1 MTSKSTI
8 HSVNPFYAARCRI
21 PHDRIQRQALEP
33 LPVEKQVLIIY
44 AGVNGFLD
52 DLPVEQVRKFE
63 AELYR
68 FVENSQPGVLADIR
82 EKKAIDDALKAKM
95 ESASP

>member
-1 MTSKSTI
+1 MLK
-8 HSVNPFYAARCRI
+8 
-21 PHDRIQRQALEP
+21 QAQYSP

-44 AGVNGFLD
+44 AGVNGHLD

-82 EKKAIDDALKAKM
+82 EKKALDDALKAKM
-95 ESASP
+95 DSVIKECKSRFLSAK